1 MLISLAWKNIWRN
14 KKRSLII
21 VIAIAFGLWG
31 GLVAGAIM
39 MGWGE
44 SMVDTAIDR
53 DLAHIQIHNPG
64 FLRDREVT
72 NFIPNGFVIMD
83 SVRSIPGVKA
93 VSGRTL
99 VEGMAASP
107 TSTFGVTIMGI
118 DPDQAKQVTDIYKL
132 LVEGDYFAGKGK
144 NPIVIGQKL
153 ADRLSL
159 KLRSKII
166 LSFQGLDSSLTYAAF
181 RVNGIYKSG
190 SSLFDESHV
199 FVKQADLF
207 RLLNTQPIVHEIA
220 VRAESAKLMAPVL
233 AAIQDRFPDLGIKT
247 WKELAPE
254 IAVTADAMISF
265 TYLFVAIILM
275 ALIFGITNTMLM
287 AVMERIRE
295 LGMLIAIGMKRIKVF
310 VMILLETIMLSFTGG
325 ICGMIIGG
333 ASIAWLSHTGIDFSA
348 FSSSLESFGIGT
360 MLYPFLPLDMYIA
373 LVAMI
378 IVAASAASTVPAWK
392 AVHLVPSQAIRTY

>member
-1 MLISLAWKNIWRN
+1 MLTSLAWKNIWRN

-21 VIAIAFGLWG
+21 VVAIAFGLWG

-72 NFIPNGFVIMD
+72 NFIPNGFAVMD
-83 SVRSIPGVKA
+83 SVRKIPGVKA

-118 DPDQAKQVTDIYKL
+118 DPDQAKRVTDIYKL
-132 LVEGDYFAGKGK
+132 LVEGDYFNGKGK

-159 KLRSKII
+159 KIRSKII

-181 RVNGIYKSG
+181 RVSGIYKSG

-199 FVKQADLF
+199 FVRQADLF

-220 VRAESAKLMAPVL
+220 IRAESAKLMSRVL
-233 AAIQDRFPDLGIKT
+233 AAIQGRYPKMDIKT

-295 LGMLIAIGMKRIKVF
+295 LGMLIAIGMKRVKVF

-378 IVAASAASTVPAWK
+378 IVAASIASTVPAWK